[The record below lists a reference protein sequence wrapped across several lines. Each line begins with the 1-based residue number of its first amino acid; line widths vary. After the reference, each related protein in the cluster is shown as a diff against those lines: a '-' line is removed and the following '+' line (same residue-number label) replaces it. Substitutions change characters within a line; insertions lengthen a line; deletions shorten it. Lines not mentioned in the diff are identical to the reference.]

1 MQYAHMRCFLGSLIT
16 RLHDLPTQTV
26 GLVLDGLKDFES
38 NVQQWKGDAESRRV
52 RNCDSHAMEARDGKA
67 SKLIFEHSF
76 LFVLQTLDAQL
87 AK

>member
-1 MQYAHMRCFLGSLIT
+1 MRCFLGSLIT
-16 RLHDLPTQTV
+16 RLHDLPTQAV
-26 GLVLDGLKDFES
+26 GLVLDGLKHFES

-52 RNCDSHAMEARDGKA
+52 RNCDSQAMEARDCKA

-76 LFVLQTLDAQL
+76 LSVLQTLEAQL